1 MTRKHGFPMKCRMPT
16 KLGFKNPKYITAIY
30 VQNND
35 AGGYWE
41 DQGYN
46 WFSGL

>member
-1 MTRKHGFPMKCRMPT
+1 VAMEVTNTDK
-16 KLGFKNPKYITAIY
+16 
-30 VQNND
+30 
-35 AGGYWE
+35 GGYWE

>member
-1 MTRKHGFPMKCRMPT
+1 MAMSVTNTYP
-16 KLGFKNPKYITAIY
+16 
-30 VQNND
+30 
-35 AGGYWE
+35 GGYWE

>member
-1 MTRKHGFPMKCRMPT
+1 MEIAVTD
-16 KLGFKNPKYITAIY
+16 KYL
-30 VQNND
+30 
-35 AGGYWE
+35 GGYWE